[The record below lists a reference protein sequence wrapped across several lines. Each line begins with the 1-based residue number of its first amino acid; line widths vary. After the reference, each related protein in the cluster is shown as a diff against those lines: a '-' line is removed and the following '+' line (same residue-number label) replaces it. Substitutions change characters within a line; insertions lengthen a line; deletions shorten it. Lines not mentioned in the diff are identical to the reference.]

1 MFRDARR
8 RGSTPRTR
16 RFIFGKQNKRKVG
29 ATMGDEL
36 KEEIKNA
43 AVAVLVTA
51 AVVGLALLMGGK

>member
-1 MFRDARR
+1 
-8 RGSTPRTR
+8 
-16 RFIFGKQNKRKVG
+16 
-29 ATMGDEL
+29 MGDEL